1 MAYLFQFFSRL
12 ELLTEVER
20 DVYVNLKEI
29 FPQFEDDRLLACI
42 LSKESLLQKPVLLER
57 CTVEL
62 LEVSIYLVP
71 ILILFSA

>member
-1 MAYLFQFFSRL
+1 MVYLFQFFSRL

-62 LEVSIYLVP
+62 LEVSIYLVS

>member
-62 LEVSIYLVP
+62 LEVSIYLVS